1 MKLKN
6 IILSTAAVVTL
17 VACEKK
23 FDSLLTNPNN
33 PSPETASADLYLNQV
48 QLSFAGFFDASGAFG
63 REVTRQMNWF
73 GPTYINGY
81 TPNSFDGVWNTA
93 YTGVFKHANALIPIA
108 SKENKWVNVAMAKI
122 MKAYT
127 MMTLVDL
134 FGDVPYDEANL
145 GSENTNPKVTP
156 GKDVYAKAI
165 TLLNEAI
172 ADLAKTPGAFP
183 GNQDL
188 FFQTS
193 NSTGIGRW
201 RKTAKTL
208 LLRAYLNTRLV
219 DNTAKTKIDALIAEN
234 DLISSG
240 TADDFE
246 FKYGSKNANPDN
258 RHPDYANNY
267 NAAGSAG
274 DYVSTWFMYAMAEEK
289 GLFSNTESRNN
300 ADPRTRYY
308 LYRQRVNFNEADE
321 TSASCLASAAPAHYP
336 ADMPYCLINAPGF
349 WGRDHGDNSGIP
361 PDANRRT
368 TFGIYPAGG
377 DFDANQG
384 TTVTL
389 VRGGRGQGILPL
401 WQASYTTF
409 ARAEGALI
417 LGTVGDPRALLEQGV
432 RQSISKVVGYPATIG
447 FSVPA
452 DLVPTSAKVDD
463 YVGKV
468 MALYDAATTQDAKLN
483 VIMKEWYLALWGN
496 GNQLYNN
503 IRRTGK
509 PTGMQFAR
517 LAAPGEFTRSM
528 LYPSSSVNLNI
539 NAKQRASVGE
549 RVFWD
554 TNPPGFI
561 K

>member
-1 MKLKN
+1 MKLRN

-23 FDSLLTNPNN
+23 FDSLLNNPNN

-48 QLSFAGFFDASGAFG
+48 QLSFAGFYDASSTFG
-63 REVTRQMNWF
+63 REVTRQIVWY
-73 GPTYINGY
+73 GPTYANGY
-81 TPNSFDGVWNTA
+81 SPQSFDGVWNTA

-108 SKENKWVNVAMAKI
+108 ASQNKWVNVAMAKI

-145 GSENTNPKVTP
+145 GSDNTNPKVTP

-165 TLLNEAI
+165 ALLTEAI
-172 ADLAKTPGAFP
+172 SDLAKTPGAFP
-183 GNQDL
+183 GTQDL

-193 NSTGIGRW
+193 GATGIGRW

-219 DNTAKTKIDALIAEN
+219 DNTAKAKIDALITDN
-234 DLISSG
+234 DLIASG

-258 RHPDYANNY
+258 RHPDYAGNY

-274 DYVSTWFMYAMAEEK
+274 DYIGTWFMYALAEEK
-289 GLFSNTESRNN
+289 GLFSNTESRNQS
-300 ADPRTRYY
+300 DPRTRYY

-336 ADMPYCLINAPGF
+336 AGMPYCLISAPGF

-368 TFGIYPAGG
+368 TWGIYPAGG

-389 VRGGRGQGILPL
+389 VRGGRGAGIHPI
-401 WQASYTTF
+401 WQAAFTSF
-409 ARAEGALI
+409 ARAEAALV
-417 LGTVGDPRALLEQGV
+417 LGTAGDPRALLEQGV
-432 RQSISKVVGYPATIG
+432 RQSIAKVVGYPSTIG

-452 DLVPTSAKVDD
+452 DLVPTTQRVDD
-463 YVGKV
+463 YVAKV
-468 MALYDAATTQDAKLN
+468 LALYDAATTQDAKLN
-483 VIMKEWYLALWGN
+483 VIVKEWYLALWGN
-496 GNQLYNN
+496 GNEVYNN

-509 PTGMQFAR
+509 PTGMQLAR
-517 LAAPGEFTRSM
+517 LASPGEFTRSM
-528 LYPSSSVNLNI
+528 LYPSSNVNLNL
-539 NAKQRASVGE
+539 NAKQKASVGE